1 MKRLSPSCP
10 AVCAGWQTDRHSR
23 PPIPGE
29 SWELPCF
36 LNSLFYFA
44 VSVDLTAWLVL
55 LHSCNWRLYLKT
67 EGGEKKKKRS
77 CRFIDFTFTS
87 DIWSKCIWQVIL
99 VHFLHYNIQLTLDFT
114 CGCSDKLT
122 FWLNWHLSRPISE
135 FSTNCMH
142 ISEGVLVS
150 WFGGRSSP
158 DTGGSYSVIACI
170 KLDIY
175 TEQSSNY
182 LYENHSHHP
191 TG

>member
-1 MKRLSPSCP
+1 M
-10 AVCAGWQTDRHSR
+10 TDEHSR
-23 PPIPGE
+23 LPIPEE
-29 SWELPCF
+29 SCELSCF

-44 VSVDLTAWLVL
+44 VSADPTAWFVI

-67 EGGEKKKKRS
+67 EGKKEKKKKHS
-77 CRFIDFTFTS
+77 CCFADFTFTS
-87 DIWSKCIWQVIL
+87 DIWSKCIWQVTL

-135 FSTNCMH
+135 FSTNHMH

-150 WFGGRSSP
+150 WFGGRSTP
-158 DTGGSYSVIACI
+158 DTGVSTGESTGESYGVIACI
-170 KLDIY
+170 KWDIY

-182 LYENHSHHP
+182 LYENQSHCP
-191 TG
+191 TE